1 MSRGAEESEN
11 MAVTPLTCLDE
22 FENAI
27 AQDKGVVVDFC
38 ATWAALCRAIDP
50 VFERF
55 SGLPEFAGRVGF
67 YSVDLDEAFPIAQK
81 AGVGPVPV
89 FMAFCN
95 GVKIGEVVAPD
106 PGALHEL
113 IGRACAAGADA

>member
-1 MSRGAEESEN
+1 
-11 MAVTPLTCLDE
+11 MAVTPLTCLAE
-22 FENAI
+22 FENAV

-38 ATWAALCRAIDP
+38 ATWAGLCRAIGP

-55 SGLPEFAGRVGF
+55 SELPEFTGRVGF
-67 YSVDLDEAFPIAQK
+67 YSVDLDEAFEIAQK

-95 GVKIGEVVAPD
+95 GVKIGEIVAPAPD
-106 PGALHEL
+106 ALYEL
-113 IGRACAAGADA
+113 IGRADAAGSGPGDGRL